1 MSLSKDKK
9 MDCHKNL
16 FFVFWEYMLHQI
28 FLVRVTVCHI
38 VIITDNFYMDKSL
51 LELLAKRIK
60 ELRKENNFTQDE
72 LAFRSE
78 IARST
83 LGNIETAQ
91 NDVTLTKVNRI
102 AKAFNLS
109 LSEFLNF

>member
-1 MSLSKDKK
+1 
-9 MDCHKNL
+9 
-16 FFVFWEYMLHQI
+16 
-28 FLVRVTVCHI
+28 
-38 VIITDNFYMDKSL
+38 MDKDL
-51 LELLAKRIK
+51 LNKLAKRIK
-60 ELRKENNFTQDE
+60 ELRKINNYTQDE
-72 LAFRSE
+72 LAYRSD

-91 NDVTLTKVNRI
+91 NDISFSKLNKI